1 MGGATR
7 EALNVPVEARIQQL
21 RLNLER
27 WRWLPQDLGT
37 RHILVNIAGFE
48 LQVVEQGEEVMQM
61 RVVTGQPY
69 RQTPVFSG
77 QISYLVLNPYW
88 NVPHRIAV
96 KDKLPLSSRTRA
108 TSHSKT

>member
-108 TSHSKT
+108 TSPSKT